1 MVDAEE
7 NEPMETVVKAVAN
20 AVEEALAVEEAV
32 AAVFGAA
39 PADDLG
45 GCMYFATV
53 LREALR
59 SALIQDGLSR
69 GLHETTKTLEKGQA
83 LLCIKAENCND
94 DEYKKYVQALCE
106 EHQIPFLTVP
116 DNMHLGKYAGFCKLD
131 DKGKKREV
139 DQCSYIALKD
149 WGKKGITIDFVNER
163 IKKSFVSRTSNSR
176 SDCTQQ
182 HAVGHVHQ
190 LLQVEQQ
197 GRLTSTPT

>member
-45 GCMYFATV
+45 GCTYFATV

-69 GLHETTKTLEKGQA
+69 GLHETTKA
-83 LLCIKAENCND
+83 LDKRQVSN
-94 DEYKKYVQALCE
+94 KY
-106 EHQIPFLTVP
+106 
-116 DNMHLGKYAGFCKLD
+116 
-131 DKGKKREV
+131 
-139 DQCSYIALKD
+139 
-149 WGKKGITIDFVNER
+149 
-163 IKKSFVSRTSNSR
+163 TS
-176 SDCTQQ
+176 
-182 HAVGHVHQ
+182 AV
-190 LLQVEQQ
+190 
-197 GRLTSTPT
+197 